1 MKWVMG
7 LLGGYL
13 KVPPADKGG
22 VLPLYVVTESIKRT
36 TKRIGGMFK
45 LSNGDKIRWKIT
57 KGGVIQCYGGDPRT
71 YVIVQKRI
79 DAIVGH
85 WSDEE

>member
-1 MKWVMG
+1 MTWISG

-13 KVPPADKGG
+13 KVPLPDHNGI
-22 VLPLYVVTESIKRT
+22 LPLYVVAETIKRT
-36 TKRIGGMFK
+36 TKRIGGVFK
-45 LSNGDKIRWKIT
+45 LSNGDRIRWKIT

-79 DAIVGH
+79 SAIVGH
-85 WSDEE
+85 WSDE